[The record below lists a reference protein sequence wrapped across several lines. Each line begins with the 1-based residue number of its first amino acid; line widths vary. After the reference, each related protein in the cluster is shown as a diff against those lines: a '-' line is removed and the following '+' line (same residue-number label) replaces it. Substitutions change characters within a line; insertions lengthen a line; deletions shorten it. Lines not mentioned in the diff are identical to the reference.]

1 MSGQLNNYG
10 DAGELGEN
18 EDPDHSEGSGSE
30 GRGEEQEDADSDDND
45 YEVCFVVQD
54 VEFFTFKE
62 NFIQQSKQ
70 FRDIVDSIDDT
81 QQIRIL
87 LPLWSTAQAFRIV
100 LDFVNTNEM
109 FWASG
114 NREQE
119 GKDIY
124 LMQNVLWLAD
134 FFQLHKL

>member
-1 MSGQLNNYG
+1 MQHQAENSQVKLDSERLNSGQFDNYG
-10 DAGELGEN
+10 DAGEMGEN
-18 EDPDHSEGSGSE
+18 EDPDRSEGSGSE
-30 GRGEEQEDADSDDND
+30 GRDEDQEDADSDDNN

-114 NREQE
+114 NRE
-119 GKDIY
+119 
-124 LMQNVLWLAD
+124 
-134 FFQLHKL
+134 

>member
-1 MSGQLNNYG
+1 M
-10 DAGELGEN
+10 GEYGEN
-18 EDPDHSEGSGSE
+18 EDPDRTGITGSVDE
-30 GRGEEQEDADSDDND
+30 DHPDDADSDDNN

-54 VEFFTFKE
+54 VEFFTFKQ

-70 FRDIVDSIDDT
+70 FRDIVESIDDT

-114 NREQE
+114 NKE
-119 GKDIY
+119 
-124 LMQNVLWLAD
+124 
-134 FFQLHKL
+134 